1 MLSRR
6 KVLSSG
12 VAAATALVLSGAAGA
27 ARTAAIAAPPT
38 RTPNKPFIPQP
49 AHVPAD
55 YVPGC

>member
-6 KVLSSG
+6 KVLSS
-12 VAAATALVLSGAAGA
+12 VAAASALVLAGTAGA

-38 RTPNKPFIPQP
+38 RTPKKPFIPQP

-55 YVPGC
+55 YVPCC